1 MSFRK
6 PQTIIT
12 RQPGSFIKGRWVDGA
27 ENPPTTILASVQPAT
42 SGDYDQMRAEPGG
55 RRIERL
61 VRVYTRAR
69 LDVAGES
76 DRNGAILLWEGE
88 RYLFV
93 AVSPWRS
100 TALRHY
106 RYLAALEAP
115 DASA

>member
-12 RQPGSFIKGRWVDGA
+12 RQPGGYVKGRWVEGA
-27 ENPPTTILASVQPAT
+27 ENAPTTILASVQPAT
-42 SGDYDQMRAEPGG
+42 AGDYDQMRPEPGG
-55 RRIERL
+55 RRIERM
-61 VRVYTRAR
+61 VRVYTSER
-69 LDVAGES
+69 LDVAGEGE
-76 DRNGAILLWEGE
+76 RNGAILLWEGE

-100 TALRHY
+100 TALKHY

-115 DASA
+115 DGST

>member
-6 PQTIIT
+6 PVEIIL
-12 RQPGSFIKGRWVDGA
+12 RADGGYVGGHWADGA
-27 ENPPTTILASVQPAT
+27 EQAPVTILASVQPAT
-42 SGDYDQMRAEPGG
+42 AGDYDQVRAEQEG

-61 VRVYTRAR
+61 VRVYTSED
-69 LDVAGES
+69 LPVAGEDDS
-76 DRNGAILLWEGE
+76 NGAILLWQEG

-106 RYLAALEAP
+106 RYLAAQTGT
-115 DASA
+115 S